1 MCVYVTAFVCV
12 QGGACVCVYVWCDI
26 HMCVC
31 VSVSGVTDTDQHVC
45 MNIYVICKRLTHK
58 ESEEDRKEKVKCM
71 NV

>member
-1 MCVYVTAFVCV
+1 
-12 QGGACVCVYVWCDI
+12 VCVYVWCDI